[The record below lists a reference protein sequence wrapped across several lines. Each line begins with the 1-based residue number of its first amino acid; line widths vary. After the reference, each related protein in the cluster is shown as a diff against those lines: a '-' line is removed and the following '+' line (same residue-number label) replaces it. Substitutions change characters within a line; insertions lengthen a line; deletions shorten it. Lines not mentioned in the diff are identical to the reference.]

1 MENNA
6 KTNDWFA
13 SRLLNDDKDPA
24 FLLTEGITPLNSK
37 METPEFYK
45 NKTKVKER
53 FTKDNGDFD
62 EDTFNKFYTAISK
75 EFEYLSAIDSE
86 NFVLDSYEKSSSN
99 FTTNFGKVK
108 DQHIIASITL
118 NPLKQSRG
126 LTVWNKWSDPTIS
139 NREAAQTNQYFDP
152 ETNTWSSKTLNELGA
167 FGLLNEEG
175 LVYATWD
182 EDGEHIDPMTKQKV
196 LHKAGEWKTD
206 EFGNFYAEK
215 AGNKENLNKQFVTW
229 SEVLTDDNSAW
240 NKIDIFDSDSLDSN
254 IPRTILRA
262 AVIGGSLLIPYVGP
276 TIAYTSAAVNLTRV
290 MPQILKTFTSFF
302 SEDVQFDTLNRWDNN
317 MRKFGRSTS
326 DYAQDHFFSFEN
338 IMDLAVDSFMQLRQQ
353 RLIAEIP
360 KRLGMLKKAEESA
373 EKAALT
379 TLLSGDSE
387 RIAYLK
393 SNPEVLNALVKASPI
408 YRNAEK
414 VINNATKVSTAI
426 SRAYLIATST
436 EDTYNL
442 ARSYGFDTQTSS
454 MISLGTYIGIGAL
467 FQTDYFRGMLY
478 NTPDHELKKDIK
490 LLVDNYL
497 RNNAKVMSKELVEN
511 ATGEAKKNLFKK
523 WGNSISTF
531 LKNHVYDVKSG
542 RFGIAAGALNEGL
555 EEVAEEGAQDIA
567 FQIGKGWNDL
577 KSVFTGKEYDH
588 DYTYLASDPLSRY
601 GTAFFGGALGGAI
614 FKLSDR
620 FIFDKAAYKN
630 WRQMLGNNSEISKE
644 LVTYVSQGKKDLI
657 LSEIDKLQKTP
668 LISSNLSAFNDS
680 VVAANSEE
688 SQNSVLFSSLKK
700 AIIDLD
706 SFLSNNNLKIDY
718 EQFGNIELIRGLR
731 AAWIN
736 SKGLQDSLFND
747 YINRTNEISQLYAD
761 LEGLRSQKVANMED
775 SSEADL
781 DKQIGTLQEILNL
794 KIDQVRNLVQ
804 GKDDSYIGRLMLET
818 NKEILDSLTPTS
830 KNAWAQNLYAK
841 DYDNLPRTLQEKVNE
856 IISNNDSSG
865 KTELNY
871 MSAWNVYKNIA
882 SNPSIQTKFQNLA
895 LEFQNYNA
903 AILQS
908 TVKNGKVWPKQLS
921 STDTI
926 TGEDVLLDMTKVASQ
941 LQGELVDLKL
951 SLGQSVNIA
960 YRLLGLTSA
969 MPDFWGDT
977 AIPSLT
983 FDSMSEE
990 LRSAIE
996 NQGEI
1001 ITNNIFDHY
1010 VELFQS
1016 AKDKAQGS
1024 LDFEGIWKQ
1033 LTDSERTIINR
1044 FSSID
1049 AINKA
1054 RQVVLSALANTG
1066 NLGQELSIEALPTID
1081 TNGVNNIVDGILE
1094 SINPKQIKINDFI
1107 NRETT
1112 RSKELGNQYTLDG
1125 ELSST
1130 IEDIKSALNILKSV
1144 SMGADVNYRTL
1155 LMGTPFGA
1163 NNFLNKAFKEKG
1175 LNIEML
1181 QLDPNI
1187 IGLINEKIARLNRTL
1202 DEFIELDKVNR
1213 GAVINQ
1219 EKQLAIA
1226 LSHAKLQSIQS
1237 MMNWENAPEFVKDTL
1252 FAGYSV
1258 TLSDISDLKGDDAF
1272 ISVGVDYRNQL
1283 SDFERRFSGLYKSLD
1298 TESKLELINWIVDNL
1313 KTSGTELYTD
1323 TSIISTDNKI
1333 PFADQDFFIYLMN
1346 SSYGNTDLVNKA
1358 YKEYVKA
1365 NDSKCP
1371 FDSQEEVITHVLKF
1385 FLRADKEDAKL
1396 WIDTVA
1402 KTWNSTPGTPK
1413 VIYNAIK
1420 STCSGGTGKT
1430 SAIIPSIYSILKAV
1444 NPEKNC
1450 IFAANN
1456 AEQVKNLSEVLP
1468 ENSEFTLISELL
1480 NDSSNV
1486 DTFRNKYE
1494 NSIIIVDEATN
1505 ISSADLISLDELCS
1519 KYNIDIA
1526 YFGDTKQHGSI
1537 DNIDYIYANATL
1549 QLAES
1554 KRASTDISRRNNLNF
1569 EKLFEA
1575 NSYGSQELRTDH
1587 LSDFIYYE
1595 SDTELEGIKFDE
1607 ALLTQEYIEKFFAS
1621 HNLDPKTRVLVL
1633 SDNVKELSKDNF
1645 SSKYPGITFASNVGE
1660 IQGSEWDYTISDYDL
1675 NIVDNSF
1682 QNGKENVQ
1690 LTLETLSKLKDLYT
1704 IFTRHRHG
1712 IVSLK
1717 PIVLD
1722 NLKGR
1727 GEVWRASVEQHNDK
1741 SEFKPIV
1748 NGLTQEAIAT
1758 FKDFKM
1764 KVLDGMEILDVAPY
1778 EAKDASKVTIPTVK
1792 VAVNTSIAQVTPGFV
1807 PSIEFTAAYVKYLG
1821 IDFGE
1826 YYKVRNLLYQIL
1838 TDHSNKEM
1846 YEKLLPE
1853 HLKSGE
1859 FMIKVQYNRTEDLYN
1874 LGNKFRDDKYLNGVH
1889 PWIVYKV
1896 NVNGIPVDITLGM
1909 FQNPETSTTGGLAL
1923 SKAASVIGELAK
1935 SSVSSRIEPK
1945 YYSIDPSKI
1954 TFSRA
1959 INPIA
1964 IQNRETN
1971 DPGYINIV
1979 YQGGKFNVSE
1989 TSKTDAYNFASTTA
2003 AFYFAKGD
2011 ESIVPVNQ
2019 ILEALSNLKNN
2030 YSSFENLAVQSGLY
2044 SSPEEFGPIT
2054 ELLSL
2059 DRSKLNTEDPKK
2071 QWKARSVP
2079 DLEGRFCS
2087 FISLNI
2093 GDTSQNISADLKT
2106 KSTLYLNQ
2114 ILERNK
2120 QLESILVVLKDNSL
2134 NPEDKKSKIAELLAN
2149 KTQWTVSVL
2158 TYDNEVIE
2166 SEKDFDYTLNGLQTN
2181 TILATSRNR
2190 GAYNLAIGHQLGLL
2204 LIRLSS
2210 IISDPKTKWGNN
2222 ERYFNERDAEN
2233 VRKHWSKYKEDLVNA
2248 YSVWTGAQ
2256 QTEETLLEYLSRIAL
2271 YGDKF
2276 KISNNYFIADD
2287 KNLLQSEAFMNYLRD
2302 IYVTDSMG
2310 IGWSKIIEKTNG
2322 IKYANK
2328 KFLEVFSGHVFPKL
2342 LKDNGLSIHAKGDSL
2357 SIQEAASFHI
2367 NSKVI
2372 QPAQIYAHVVDT
2384 FTANDFKEFSP
2395 TIEVS
2400 SIESSTVE
2408 SSKIEGPAIEA
2419 SPVEEQKVV
2428 TYKSLVALNKSNKE
2442 QNKTSEIKKPTLKP
2456 KVLENIN
2463 LIIEI
2468 LQENSPETG
2477 NMALTQ
2483 LFEILNGERSK
2494 FEIPNLSNAEQQ
2506 SLDQI
2511 EVILED
2517 NNVIKIC

>member
-108 DQHIIASITL
+108 DQHIIASVTP

-229 SEVLTDDNSAW
+229 SEVLTDDSSAW

-326 DYAQDHFFSFEN
+326 DYTQDHFFSFEN
-338 IMDLAVDSFMQLRQQ
+338 IMDLAVDSFMQLKQQ

-360 KRLGMLKKAEESA
+360 KRLRMLKKAEES
-373 EKAALT
+373 
-379 TLLSGDSE
+379 
-387 RIAYLK
+387 
-393 SNPEVLNALVKASPI
+393 
-408 YRNAEK
+408 AEK

-454 MISLGTYIGIGAL
+454 MISLGTYIGIGVL
-467 FQTDYFRGMLY
+467 FQTDYFKGMLY
-478 NTPDHELKKDIK
+478 NTPDYELKRDIK
-490 LLVDNYL
+490 ILVDNYL

-588 DYTYLASDPLSRY
+588 DYTCLASDPLSRY

-688 SQNSVLFSSLKK
+688 SQNSVLFGSLKK

-718 EQFGNIELIRGLR
+718 KQFGNIELIRGLR

-818 NKEILDSLTPTS
+818 NREILDSLTPTS

-841 DYDNLPRTLQEKVNE
+841 DYDDLPRTLQEKVNE

-951 SLGQSVNIA
+951 SLGQSINIA

-977 AIPSLT
+977 AIQSLT

-990 LRSAIE
+990 LKSAIE

-1016 AKDKAQGS
+1016 ARDKAQGS
-1024 LDFEGIWKQ
+1024 SDFESIWRQ

-1054 RQVVLSALANTG
+1054 RQVVLSALANTE

-1187 IGLINEKIARLNRTL
+1187 IGLINVKIAKLNRTL

-1283 SDFERRFSGLYKSLD
+1283 SDFERRFFGLYKSLD

-1402 KTWNSTPGTPK
+1402 KTWNSTPRTPK

-1430 SAIIPSIYSILKAV
+1430 STIIPSIYSILKAV

-1569 EKLFEA
+1569 EKLFKA
-1575 NSYGSQELRTDH
+1575 NSYGSQELRTDN

-1741 SEFKPIV
+1741 SEFRPIV

-1764 KVLDGMEILDVAPY
+1764 EVLDGMEILDVAPY
-1778 EAKDASKVTIPTVK
+1778 EAKDAPKVTIPTVK
-1792 VAVNTSIAQVTPGFV
+1792 VAVNTSIAQATPGFI
-1807 PSIEFTAAYVKYLG
+1807 PSVEFTADYVKQLG

-1838 TDHSNKEM
+1838 TDHSNKGM

-1859 FMIKVQYNRTEDLYN
+1859 FRIKVQYNRTEDLYN

-1889 PWIVYKV
+1889 PWIVYSV
-1896 NVNGIPVDITLGM
+1896 NVEGTPVDITLGM

-1935 SSVSSRIEPK
+1935 SSVSGKVEPK

-2044 SSPEEFGPIT
+2044 GSPEEFGPIT

-2087 FISLNI
+2087 FVSLNI

-2120 QLESILVVLKDNSL
+2120 QLESILVVLKDDSL
-2134 NPEDKKSKIAELLAN
+2134 KPEDKKNKIAELLAN

-2276 KISNNYFIADD
+2276 KISNNYFITDD

-2384 FTANDFKEFSP
+2384 FTADDFKEISQV
-2395 TIEVS
+2395 TEVS
-2400 SIESSTVE
+2400 PTVE
-2408 SSKIEGPAIEA
+2408 SPEIEGPAIAA

-2477 NMALTQ
+2477 NMVLTQ

>member
-108 DQHIIASITL
+108 DQHIIASVTP

-152 ETNTWSSKTLNELGA
+152 ETNTWSSKTLNELGV

-262 AVIGGSLLIPYVGP
+262 AIIGGSLLIPYVGP

-302 SEDVQFDTLNRWDNN
+302 SEDVQFNTLNRWDNN
-317 MRKFGRSTS
+317 MRKFRRSTS

-338 IMDLAVDSFMQLRQQ
+338 IMDLAVDSFMQLKQQ

-373 EKAALT
+373 KKATLT

-408 YRNAEK
+408 YRDAEK

-426 SRAYLIATST
+426 SLAYLTTTST

-478 NTPDHELKKDIK
+478 NTPDYNLKRDIK

-542 RFGIAAGALNEGL
+542 RFGIAEGALDESL
-555 EEVAEEGAQDIA
+555 EEVAEEWAQDIA

-601 GTAFFGGALGGAI
+601 GTAFFGGAIGGAI

-688 SQNSVLFSSLKK
+688 SQNSVLFGSLKK

-781 DKQIGTLQEILNL
+781 DKQIRTLQEILNL

-830 KNAWAQNLYAK
+830 KNGWAQNLYAK
-841 DYDNLPRTLQEKVNE
+841 DYDDLPRTLQEKVNE

-908 TVKNGKVWPKQLS
+908 TVKNGKVWLKQLS

-941 LQGELVDLKL
+941 LQGELVDFKL
-951 SLGQSVNIA
+951 SLGQSINIA

-969 MPDFWGDT
+969 IPDFWGDT
-977 AIPSLT
+977 AIQSLT

-990 LRSAIE
+990 LKSAIK

-1016 AKDKAQGS
+1016 AKDKAQKS
-1024 LDFEGIWKQ
+1024 SDFESIWRQ
-1033 LTDSERTIINR
+1033 LTDSERIIINR

-1054 RQVVLSALANTG
+1054 RQVVLSALANTE

-1081 TNGVNNIVDGILE
+1081 TNGVNDIVDGILE

-1272 ISVGVDYRNQL
+1272 ISVGIDYRNQL
-1283 SDFERRFSGLYKSLD
+1283 SDFERRFSSLYKSLD
-1298 TESKLELINWIVDNL
+1298 TESKLELINWIIDNL

-1333 PFADQDFFIYLMN
+1333 LFADQDFFIYLMN

-1420 STCSGGTGKT
+1420 SICSGGTGKT

-1505 ISSADLISLDELCS
+1505 ISSADLIRLDELCS

-1575 NSYGSQELRTDH
+1575 NSYGSQELRTDN

-1607 ALLTQEYIEKFFAS
+1607 APLTQEYIEKFFAS

-1741 SEFKPIV
+1741 SEFRPIV

-1778 EAKDASKVTIPTVK
+1778 EAKDAPKVTIPTVK
-1792 VAVNTSIAQVTPGFV
+1792 VAVNTSIAQATPAFI
-1807 PSIEFTAAYVKYLG
+1807 PSVEFTADYVKQLG

-1859 FMIKVQYNRTEDLYN
+1859 FRIKVQYNRTEDLYN
-1874 LGNKFRDDKYLNGVH
+1874 LGNKFRDDKYLDGVH
-1889 PWIVYKV
+1889 PWIVYSV
-1896 NVNGIPVDITLGM
+1896 NVEGTPVDITLGM

-1935 SSVSSRIEPK
+1935 SSVNSIIEPK

-2030 YSSFENLAVQSGLY
+2030 YSSFESLAVQSGLY

-2059 DRSKLNTEDPKK
+2059 DRSKLNTVDPKK

-2087 FISLNI
+2087 FVSLNV

-2134 NPEDKKSKIAELLAN
+2134 NPEDKKSKIAEILAN
-2149 KTQWTVSVL
+2149 KTLWTVSVL

-2210 IISDPKTKWGNN
+2210 IILDPKTKWGNN

-2248 YSVWTGAQ
+2248 YSVWSGAQ

-2276 KISNNYFIADD
+2276 KISNNYFITDG

-2328 KFLEVFSGHVFPKL
+2328 KLLEVFSGHVFPKL

-2372 QPAQIYAHVVDT
+2372 QPAQIYAHIVDT
-2384 FTANDFKEFSP
+2384 FTADDFKR
-2395 TIEVS
+2395 VS
-2400 SIESSTVE
+2400 QTTETESSTVE
-2408 SSKIEGPAIEA
+2408 SPKIESPTIEA
-2419 SPVEEQKVV
+2419 SPAEEQRVI

-2477 NMALTQ
+2477 NMVLTQ

-2517 NNVIKIC
+2517 NNVIKLC

>member
-108 DQHIIASITL
+108 DQHIIASITP

-373 EKAALT
+373 EK
-379 TLLSGDSE
+379 
-387 RIAYLK
+387 
-393 SNPEVLNALVKASPI
+393 
-408 YRNAEK
+408 

-478 NTPDHELKKDIK
+478 NTPDYKLKRDIK

-542 RFGIAAGALNEGL
+542 RFGIAAGALNEGVEEFT
-555 EEVAEEGAQDIA
+555 EEVAQDVA
-567 FQIGKGWNDL
+567 FQIGKGWSDL

-680 VVAANSEE
+680 IVAANSEE

-761 LEGLRSQKVANMED
+761 LEGLRSQKVANMEA

-781 DKQIGTLQEILNL
+781 DKQISTLQEILNL

-841 DYDNLPRTLQEKVNE
+841 DYDDLPRALQEKVNE

-882 SNPSIQTKFQNLA
+882 SNPSIQTKFQNLS
-895 LEFQNYNA
+895 LEFQNYND

-951 SLGQSVNIA
+951 SLGQSINIA

-969 MPDFWGDT
+969 MPDFWGNT

-1001 ITNNIFDHY
+1001 ITNSIFDHY
-1010 VELFQS
+1010 IELFQS

-1054 RQVVLSALANTG
+1054 RQVVLSALANTE

-1094 SINPKQIKINDFI
+1094 NINPKQIKINDFI

-1181 QLDPNI
+1181 QLNPNI

-1237 MMNWENAPEFVKDTL
+1237 MMNWENTPEFVKDTL

-1283 SDFERRFSGLYKSLD
+1283 SEFERRFSGLYKSLD

-1313 KTSGTELYTD
+1313 NTSDTELYTD

-1333 PFADQDFFIYLMN
+1333 PFANQDFFIYLMN

-1486 DTFRNKYE
+1486 DAFRNKYE
-1494 NSIIIVDEATN
+1494 NSIIIIDEATN

-1575 NSYGSQELRTDH
+1575 NSYGSQELRTDN

-1645 SSKYPGITFASNVGE
+1645 NSKYPGITFASNVGE

-1727 GEVWRASVEQHNDK
+1727 GEVWRASVEQHNNK
-1741 SEFKPIV
+1741 SEFRPIV

-1778 EAKDASKVTIPTVK
+1778 EAKDAPKVTIPTVK
-1792 VAVNTSIAQVTPGFV
+1792 VAVNTSIAQATPGFV
-1807 PSIEFTAAYVKYLG
+1807 PSIEFTADYVKQLG

-1838 TDHSNKEM
+1838 TDHSNKGI

-1859 FMIKVQYNRTEDLYN
+1859 FRIKVQYNRTEDLYN

-1889 PWIVYKV
+1889 PWIVYSV
-1896 NVNGIPVDITLGM
+1896 NVEGVPIDITLGM
-1909 FQNPETSTTGGLAL
+1909 FHNPETSTTGGLAL

-1935 SSVSSRIEPK
+1935 SSVSGKVEPK

-2087 FISLNI
+2087 FVSLNI

-2120 QLESILVVLKDNSL
+2120 QLESILVVLKDDSL
-2134 NPEDKKSKIAELLAN
+2134 KPEDKKNKIAELLAN
-2149 KTQWTVSVL
+2149 KIQWTVSVL

-2276 KISNNYFIADD
+2276 KISNNYFITDD

-2384 FTANDFKEFSP
+2384 FTADDFKEISQV
-2395 TIEVS
+2395 TEVS
-2400 SIESSTVE
+2400 PTVE
-2408 SSKIEGPAIEA
+2408 SPEIEGPAIAA

>member
-108 DQHIIASITL
+108 DQHIIASVTP

-175 LVYATWD
+175 LVYAKWD

-215 AGNKENLNKQFVTW
+215 AGNKENLNKKFVTW

-240 NKIDIFDSDSLDSN
+240 NKIDIFDSDNLDSN

-326 DYAQDHFFSFEN
+326 DYTQDHFFSFEN

-360 KRLGMLKKAEESA
+360 KRLGMLKKAEKSA
-373 EKAALT
+373 ETATLT
-379 TLLSGDSE
+379 TLLSGNSE

-393 SNPEVLNALVKASPI
+393 SNPDVLHALVKASPI

-426 SRAYLIATST
+426 SRAYLIATAT

-467 FQTDYFRGMLY
+467 IQTYYFRGMLY
-478 NTPDHELKKDIK
+478 NTPDYELKRNIK

-497 RNNAKVMSKELVEN
+497 RNNARVMSKELVEN

-531 LKNHVYDVKSG
+531 LKNHVYDVKSV

-577 KSVFTGKEYDH
+577 KSFFTGKEYNH
-588 DYTYLASDPLSRY
+588 NYTYLASNPLSRY
-601 GTAFFGGALGGAI
+601 GTAFFGGAIGGAI

-688 SQNSVLFSSLKK
+688 SQNTVLFGSLKK

-781 DKQIGTLQEILNL
+781 DKQIGTLQEILNF

-841 DYDNLPRTLQEKVNE
+841 DYDDLPRTLQEKVNE

-865 KTELNY
+865 KTEINY

-908 TVKNGKVWPKQLS
+908 TVKNGEVWPKQLS

-951 SLGQSVNIA
+951 SLGQSINIA

-977 AIPSLT
+977 AIQSLT

-990 LRSAIE
+990 LKSAIE

-1016 AKDKAQGS
+1016 ARDKAQGS
-1024 LDFEGIWKQ
+1024 SDFESIWRQ

-1054 RQVVLSALANTG
+1054 RQVVLSALANTE

-1575 NSYGSQELRTDH
+1575 NSYGSQELRTDN

-1741 SEFKPIV
+1741 SEFRPIV

-1778 EAKDASKVTIPTVK
+1778 EAKDDPKVTIPTVK
-1792 VAVNTSIAQVTPGFV
+1792 VAVNTSIAQATPGFI
-1807 PSIEFTAAYVKYLG
+1807 PSVEFTADYVKQLG

-1838 TDHSNKEM
+1838 TDHSNKGM

-1859 FMIKVQYNRTEDLYN
+1859 FRIKVQYNRTEDLYN

-1889 PWIVYKV
+1889 PWIVYSV
-1896 NVNGIPVDITLGM
+1896 NVEGTPVDITLGM

-1935 SSVSSRIEPK
+1935 SSVNSIIKPK

-2030 YSSFENLAVQSGLY
+2030 YSSFESLAVQSGLY

-2059 DRSKLNTEDPKK
+2059 DRSKLNTLDPKK

-2087 FISLNI
+2087 FVSLNI

-2210 IISDPKTKWGNN
+2210 IIFDPTTKWGNN

-2248 YSVWTGAQ
+2248 YSVWSGAQ

-2276 KISNNYFIADD
+2276 KISNNYFITDD

-2384 FTANDFKEFSP
+2384 FTADDFKRISQVTEVSPTVESPEIESP
-2395 TIEVS
+2395 TIE
-2400 SIESSTVE
+2400 
-2408 SSKIEGPAIEA
+2408 A
-2419 SPVEEQKVV
+2419 SPAEEQRVI
-2428 TYKSLVALNKSNKE
+2428 TYKSLVALNKSNKK

-2463 LIIEI
+2463 LMIEI

-2477 NMALTQ
+2477 NMVLTQ

>member
-108 DQHIIASITL
+108 DQHIIASVTP

-152 ETNTWSSKTLNELGA
+152 ETNTWSSKTLNELGT

-175 LVYATWD
+175 LAYATWD

-215 AGNKENLNKQFVTW
+215 AGNKENLNKRFVTW

-240 NKIDIFDSDSLDSN
+240 NKIDIFDSDNLDSN

-276 TIAYTSAAVNLTRV
+276 TIAYASAAVNLTRV

-326 DYAQDHFFSFEN
+326 DYTQDHFFSFEN
-338 IMDLAVDSFMQLRQQ
+338 IMDLAIDSFMQLRQQ

-360 KRLGMLKKAEESA
+360 KRLGMLKKAEKSA
-373 EKAALT
+373 ETATLT

-393 SNPEVLNALVKASPI
+393 SNPDVLRSLVKASPI
-408 YRNAEK
+408 YRNVEK

-426 SRAYLIATST
+426 SHAYLIATST

-454 MISLGTYIGIGAL
+454 VISLGTYIGIGAL
-467 FQTDYFRGMLY
+467 FQTNYFRGMLY
-478 NTPDHELKKDIK
+478 NTPDYNLKRDIK

-497 RNNAKVMSKELVEN
+497 RNNAEVMSKELVEN

-542 RFGIAAGALNEGL
+542 RFGIAAGALNESL
-555 EEVAEEGAQDIA
+555 EEVAEEWAQDIA

-601 GTAFFGGALGGAI
+601 GIAFFGGAIGGAI

-781 DKQIGTLQEILNL
+781 DKQIGTLQEILNF

-841 DYDNLPRTLQEKVNE
+841 DYDDLPRTLQEKVNE

-908 TVKNGKVWPKQLS
+908 TVKNGKIWPKQLS

-951 SLGQSVNIA
+951 SLGQSINIA

-977 AIPSLT
+977 AIQSLT

-990 LRSAIE
+990 LKSAIE

-1024 LDFEGIWKQ
+1024 SDFESIWRQ

-1054 RQVVLSALANTG
+1054 RQVVLSALANTE

-1283 SDFERRFSGLYKSLD
+1283 SDFERRFSGLYKSLN

-1575 NSYGSQELRTDH
+1575 NSYGSQELRTDN

-1741 SEFKPIV
+1741 SEFRPIV

-1792 VAVNTSIAQVTPGFV
+1792 VAVNTSIAQATPGFI
-1807 PSIEFTAAYVKYLG
+1807 PSVEFTADYVKQLG

-1838 TDHSNKEM
+1838 TDHSNKGM

-1859 FMIKVQYNRTEDLYN
+1859 FRIKVQYNRTEDLYN

-1889 PWIVYKV
+1889 PWIVYSV
-1896 NVNGIPVDITLGM
+1896 NVEGTPVDITLGM

-1935 SSVSSRIEPK
+1935 SSVNCIIKPK

-2019 ILEALSNLKNN
+2019 ILEALSNLKDN
-2030 YSSFENLAVQSGLY
+2030 YSSFESLAVQSGLY

-2059 DRSKLNTEDPKK
+2059 DRSKLNTLDPKK

-2087 FISLNI
+2087 FVSLNI

-2166 SEKDFDYTLNGLQTN
+2166 SEKDFDYALNGLQTN

-2210 IISDPKTKWGNN
+2210 IIADPKTKWGNN

-2248 YSVWTGAQ
+2248 YSVWSGAQ

-2276 KISNNYFIADD
+2276 KISNNYFITDG

-2342 LKDNGLSIHAKGDSL
+2342 LKDNGLSIHTKGDSL

-2372 QPAQIYAHVVDT
+2372 QPAQIYAHIVDT
-2384 FTANDFKEFSP
+2384 FTANDFKRISQ
-2395 TIEVS
+2395 TIET
-2400 SIESSTVE
+2400 ESSTVE
-2408 SSKIEGPAIEA
+2408 SPEIESPTIEA
-2419 SPVEEQKVV
+2419 SPAEEQRVI
-2428 TYKSLVALNKSNKE
+2428 TYKSLVALNKSNKK

-2477 NMALTQ
+2477 NMVLTQ

>member
-53 FTKDNGDFD
+53 FTKDNRDFD

-108 DQHIIASITL
+108 DQHIIASITP

-196 LHKAGEWKTD
+196 LHKAGEWKID

-262 AVIGGSLLIPYVGP
+262 TVIGGSLLIPYVGP

-360 KRLGMLKKAEESA
+360 KRLGMLKKAEQSA
-373 EKAALT
+373 ETATLT

-387 RIAYLK
+387 RIAYFK

-478 NTPDHELKKDIK
+478 NTPDYELKRDIK

-542 RFGIAAGALNEGL
+542 RFGIAAGALNEGV
-555 EEVAEEGAQDIA
+555 EEFTEEIAQDVA
-567 FQIGKGWNDL
+567 FQIGKGWSDL

-588 DYTYLASDPLSRY
+588 NYTYLASDPLSRY

-680 VVAANSEE
+680 IVAANSEE

-761 LEGLRSQKVANMED
+761 LEGLRSQKVANMEA

-781 DKQIGTLQEILNL
+781 DKQISTLQEILNL

-841 DYDNLPRTLQEKVNE
+841 DYDDLPRALQEKVNE

-882 SNPSIQTKFQNLA
+882 SNPSIQTKFQNLS
-895 LEFQNYNA
+895 LEFQNYND

-951 SLGQSVNIA
+951 SLGQSINIA

-969 MPDFWGDT
+969 MPDFWGNT

-1001 ITNNIFDHY
+1001 ITNSIFDHY
-1010 VELFQS
+1010 IELFQS

-1054 RQVVLSALANTG
+1054 RQVVLSALANTE

-1094 SINPKQIKINDFI
+1094 NINPKQIKINDFI

-1181 QLDPNI
+1181 QLNPNI

-1237 MMNWENAPEFVKDTL
+1237 MMNWENTPEFVKDTL

-1283 SDFERRFSGLYKSLD
+1283 SEFERRFSGLYKSLD

-1313 KTSGTELYTD
+1313 NTSDTELYTD

-1333 PFADQDFFIYLMN
+1333 PFANQDFFIYLMN

-1486 DTFRNKYE
+1486 DAFRNKYE
-1494 NSIIIVDEATN
+1494 NSIIIIDEATN

-1575 NSYGSQELRTDH
+1575 NSYGSQELRTDN

-1645 SSKYPGITFASNVGE
+1645 NSKYPGITFASNVGE

-1727 GEVWRASVEQHNDK
+1727 GEVWRASVEQHNNK
-1741 SEFKPIV
+1741 SEFRPIV

-1778 EAKDASKVTIPTVK
+1778 EAKDAPKVTIPTVK
-1792 VAVNTSIAQVTPGFV
+1792 VAVNTSIAQATPGFV
-1807 PSIEFTAAYVKYLG
+1807 PSIEFTADYVKQLG

-1838 TDHSNKEM
+1838 TDHSNKGI

-1859 FMIKVQYNRTEDLYN
+1859 FRIKVQYNRTEDLYN

-1889 PWIVYKV
+1889 PWIVYSV
-1896 NVNGIPVDITLGM
+1896 NVEGVPIDITLGM
-1909 FQNPETSTTGGLAL
+1909 FHNPETSTTGGLAL

-1935 SSVSSRIEPK
+1935 SSVSGKVEPK

-2087 FISLNI
+2087 FVSLNI

-2120 QLESILVVLKDNSL
+2120 QLESILVVLKDDSL
-2134 NPEDKKSKIAELLAN
+2134 KPEDKKNKIAELLAN

-2276 KISNNYFIADD
+2276 KISNNYFITDD

-2384 FTANDFKEFSP
+2384 FTADDFKEISQV
-2395 TIEVS
+2395 TEVS
-2400 SIESSTVE
+2400 PTVE
-2408 SSKIEGPAIEA
+2408 SPEIEGPAIAA

>member
-108 DQHIIASITL
+108 DQHIIASITP

-262 AVIGGSLLIPYVGP
+262 TVIGGSLLIPYVGP

-360 KRLGMLKKAEESA
+360 KRLGMLKKAEQSA
-373 EKAALT
+373 ETATLT

-387 RIAYLK
+387 RIAYFK

-542 RFGIAAGALNEGL
+542 RFGIAAGALNEGV
-555 EEVAEEGAQDIA
+555 EEFTEEIAQDVA
-567 FQIGKGWNDL
+567 FQIGKGWSDL

-588 DYTYLASDPLSRY
+588 NYTYLASDPLSRY

-680 VVAANSEE
+680 IVAANSEE

-761 LEGLRSQKVANMED
+761 LEGLRSQKVANMEA

-781 DKQIGTLQEILNL
+781 DKQISTLQEILNL

-841 DYDNLPRTLQEKVNE
+841 DYDDLPRALQEKVNE

-882 SNPSIQTKFQNLA
+882 SNPSIQTKFQNLS
-895 LEFQNYNA
+895 LEFQNYND

-926 TGEDVLLDMTKVASQ
+926 TGEDVLLDMTKVASK

-951 SLGQSVNIA
+951 SLGQSINIA

-969 MPDFWGDT
+969 MPDFCGNT

-1001 ITNNIFDHY
+1001 ITNSIFDHY
-1010 VELFQS
+1010 IELFQS

-1054 RQVVLSALANTG
+1054 RQVVLSALANTE

-1094 SINPKQIKINDFI
+1094 NINPKQIKINDFI

-1181 QLDPNI
+1181 QLNPNI

-1237 MMNWENAPEFVKDTL
+1237 MMNWENTPEFVKDTL

-1283 SDFERRFSGLYKSLD
+1283 SEFERRFSGLYKSLD

-1313 KTSGTELYTD
+1313 NTSDTELYTD

-1333 PFADQDFFIYLMN
+1333 PFANQDFFIYLMN

-1486 DTFRNKYE
+1486 DAFRNKYE
-1494 NSIIIVDEATN
+1494 NSIIIIDEATN

-1569 EKLFEA
+1569 EKLFKA
-1575 NSYGSQELRTDH
+1575 NSYGSQELRTDN

-1645 SSKYPGITFASNVGE
+1645 NSKYPGITFASNVGE

-1727 GEVWRASVEQHNDK
+1727 GEVWRASVEQHNNK
-1741 SEFKPIV
+1741 SEFRPIV

-1778 EAKDASKVTIPTVK
+1778 EAKDAPKVTIPTVK
-1792 VAVNTSIAQVTPGFV
+1792 VAVNTSIAQATPGFV
-1807 PSIEFTAAYVKYLG
+1807 PSIEFTADYVKQLG

-1838 TDHSNKEM
+1838 TDHSNKGI

-1859 FMIKVQYNRTEDLYN
+1859 FRIKVQYNRTEDLYN

-1889 PWIVYKV
+1889 PWIVYSV
-1896 NVNGIPVDITLGM
+1896 NVEGVPIDITLGM
-1909 FQNPETSTTGGLAL
+1909 FHNPETSTTGGLAL

-1935 SSVSSRIEPK
+1935 SSVSGKVEPK

-2087 FISLNI
+2087 FVSLNI

-2120 QLESILVVLKDNSL
+2120 QLESILVVLKDDSL
-2134 NPEDKKSKIAELLAN
+2134 KPEDKKNKIAELLAN

-2276 KISNNYFIADD
+2276 KISNNYFITDD

-2384 FTANDFKEFSP
+2384 FTADDFKEISQV
-2395 TIEVS
+2395 TEVS
-2400 SIESSTVE
+2400 PTVE
-2408 SSKIEGPAIEA
+2408 SPEIEGPAIAA

>member
-108 DQHIIASITL
+108 DQHIIASITP

-262 AVIGGSLLIPYVGP
+262 TVIGGSLLIPYVGP

-360 KRLGMLKKAEESA
+360 KRLGMLKKAEQSA
-373 EKAALT
+373 ETATLT

-387 RIAYLK
+387 RIAYFK

-478 NTPDHELKKDIK
+478 NTPDYELKRDIK

-542 RFGIAAGALNEGL
+542 RFGIAAGALNEGV
-555 EEVAEEGAQDIA
+555 EEFTEEIAQDVA
-567 FQIGKGWNDL
+567 FQIGKGWSDL

-588 DYTYLASDPLSRY
+588 NYTYLASDPLSRY

-680 VVAANSEE
+680 IVAANSEE

-761 LEGLRSQKVANMED
+761 LEGLRSQKVANMEA

-781 DKQIGTLQEILNL
+781 DKQISTLQEILNL

-841 DYDNLPRTLQEKVNE
+841 DYDDLPRALQEKVNE

-882 SNPSIQTKFQNLA
+882 SNPSIQTKFQNLS

-951 SLGQSVNIA
+951 SLGQSINIA

-990 LRSAIE
+990 LKSAIE

-1016 AKDKAQGS
+1016 ARDKAQGS
-1024 LDFEGIWKQ
+1024 SDFESIWRQ

-1054 RQVVLSALANTG
+1054 RQVVLSALANTE

-1175 LNIEML
+1175 LNTEML

-1575 NSYGSQELRTDH
+1575 NSYGSQELRTDN

-1741 SEFKPIV
+1741 SEFRPIV

-1778 EAKDASKVTIPTVK
+1778 EAKDAPKVTIPTVK
-1792 VAVNTSIAQVTPGFV
+1792 VAVNTSIAQATPGFI
-1807 PSIEFTAAYVKYLG
+1807 PSVEFTADYVKQLG

-1838 TDHSNKEM
+1838 TDHSNKGM

-1859 FMIKVQYNRTEDLYN
+1859 FRIKVQYNRTEDLYN
-1874 LGNKFRDDKYLNGVH
+1874 LGNKFRDDKYLNGAH
-1889 PWIVYKV
+1889 PWIVYSV
-1896 NVNGIPVDITLGM
+1896 NVEGTPVDITLGM

-1935 SSVSSRIEPK
+1935 SSVNGRIEPK

-2030 YSSFENLAVQSGLY
+2030 YSSFESLAVQSGLY

-2087 FISLNI
+2087 FVSLNI

-2134 NPEDKKSKIAELLAN
+2134 NPENKKSKIAELLAN

-2276 KISNNYFIADD
+2276 KISNNYFITDD

-2302 IYVTDSMG
+2302 IYVIDSMG

-2384 FTANDFKEFSP
+2384 FTADDFKEISQV
-2395 TIEVS
+2395 TEVS
-2400 SIESSTVE
+2400 PTVE
-2408 SSKIEGPAIEA
+2408 SPEIEGPAIAA

>member
-108 DQHIIASITL
+108 DQHIIASVTP

-360 KRLGMLKKAEESA
+360 KRLG
-373 EKAALT
+373 
-379 TLLSGDSE
+379 
-387 RIAYLK
+387 IAYLK

-467 FQTDYFRGMLY
+467 FQTDYFKGMLY
-478 NTPDHELKKDIK
+478 NTPDHELKRDIK

-588 DYTYLASDPLSRY
+588 DYTYLASDPLLRY

-688 SQNSVLFSSLKK
+688 SQNSVLFGSLKK

-718 EQFGNIELIRGLR
+718 KQFGNIELIRGLR

-841 DYDNLPRTLQEKVNE
+841 DYDDLPRTLQEKVNE

-951 SLGQSVNIA
+951 SLGQSINIA

-977 AIPSLT
+977 AIQSLT

-990 LRSAIE
+990 LKSAIE

-1016 AKDKAQGS
+1016 ARDKAQGS
-1024 LDFEGIWKQ
+1024 SDFESIWRQ

-1054 RQVVLSALANTG
+1054 RQVVLSALANTE

-1575 NSYGSQELRTDH
+1575 NSYGSQELRTDN

-1741 SEFKPIV
+1741 SEFRPIV

-1778 EAKDASKVTIPTVK
+1778 EAKDAPKVTIPTVK
-1792 VAVNTSIAQVTPGFV
+1792 VAVNTSIAQATPGFI
-1807 PSIEFTAAYVKYLG
+1807 PSVEFTADYVKQLG

-1838 TDHSNKEM
+1838 TDHSNKGM

-1859 FMIKVQYNRTEDLYN
+1859 FRIKVQYNRTEDLYN

-1889 PWIVYKV
+1889 PWIVYSV
-1896 NVNGIPVDITLGM
+1896 NVEGTPVDITLGM

-1935 SSVSSRIEPK
+1935 SSVNSIIKPK

-2030 YSSFENLAVQSGLY
+2030 YSSFESLAVQSGLY

-2059 DRSKLNTEDPKK
+2059 DRSKLNTVDPKK

-2087 FISLNI
+2087 FVSLNI

-2210 IISDPKTKWGNN
+2210 IIFDPKTKWGNN

-2248 YSVWTGAQ
+2248 YSVWSGAQ

-2276 KISNNYFIADD
+2276 KISNNYFITDG

-2328 KFLEVFSGHVFPKL
+2328 KLLEVFSGHVFPKL

-2384 FTANDFKEFSP
+2384 FTADDFKRISQ
-2395 TIEVS
+2395 TIET
-2400 SIESSTVE
+2400 ESS
-2408 SSKIEGPAIEA
+2408 PA
-2419 SPVEEQKVV
+2419 EEQRVI

>member
-108 DQHIIASITL
+108 DQHIIASVTP

-373 EKAALT
+373 EKA
-379 TLLSGDSE
+379 
-387 RIAYLK
+387 
-393 SNPEVLNALVKASPI
+393 
-408 YRNAEK
+408 
-414 VINNATKVSTAI
+414 INNATKVSTAI

-467 FQTDYFRGMLY
+467 FQTDYFKGMLY
-478 NTPDHELKKDIK
+478 NTPDYNLKRDIK

-588 DYTYLASDPLSRY
+588 DYTYLASDPLLRY

-620 FIFDKAAYKN
+620 FMFDKAAYKN

-688 SQNSVLFSSLKK
+688 SQNSVLFGSLKK

-718 EQFGNIELIRGLR
+718 KQFGNIELIRGLR

-841 DYDNLPRTLQEKVNE
+841 DYDDLPRTLQEKVNE

-951 SLGQSVNIA
+951 SLGQSINIA

-977 AIPSLT
+977 AIQSLT

-990 LRSAIE
+990 LKSVIE

-1016 AKDKAQGS
+1016 ARDKAQGS
-1024 LDFEGIWKQ
+1024 SDFESIWRQ

-1054 RQVVLSALANTG
+1054 RQVVLSALANTE

-1081 TNGVNNIVDGILE
+1081 TNGVNNIVDEILE

-1272 ISVGVDYRNQL
+1272 ISVGIDYRNQL

-1575 NSYGSQELRTDH
+1575 NSYGSQELRTDN

-1741 SEFKPIV
+1741 SEFRPIV

-1778 EAKDASKVTIPTVK
+1778 EAKDAPKVTIPTVK
-1792 VAVNTSIAQVTPGFV
+1792 VAVNTSIAQATPGFI
-1807 PSIEFTAAYVKYLG
+1807 PSVEFTADYVKQLG

-1838 TDHSNKEM
+1838 TDHSNKGM

-1859 FMIKVQYNRTEDLYN
+1859 FRIKVQYNRTEDLYN

-1889 PWIVYKV
+1889 PWIVYSV
-1896 NVNGIPVDITLGM
+1896 NVEGTPVDITLGM

-1935 SSVSSRIEPK
+1935 SSVNSIIKPK

-2030 YSSFENLAVQSGLY
+2030 YSSFESLAVQSGLY

-2059 DRSKLNTEDPKK
+2059 DRSKLNTVDPKK

-2087 FISLNI
+2087 FVSLNI

-2248 YSVWTGAQ
+2248 YSVWSGAQ

-2276 KISNNYFIADD
+2276 KISNNYFITDD

-2384 FTANDFKEFSP
+2384 FTADDFKEISQ
-2395 TIEVS
+2395 TIET
-2400 SIESSTVE
+2400 ESSTVE
-2408 SSKIEGPAIEA
+2408 SPKIESPTIEA
-2419 SPVEEQKVV
+2419 SPAEEQRVI

-2477 NMALTQ
+2477 NMVLTQ

>member
-108 DQHIIASITL
+108 DQHIIASITP

-360 KRLGMLKKAEESA
+360 KRLGMLKKAEKSA
-373 EKAALT
+373 ETATLT
-379 TLLSGDSE
+379 TLLSGDSK

-478 NTPDHELKKDIK
+478 NTPDYELKRDIK

-588 DYTYLASDPLSRY
+588 DYTCLASDPLSRY

-688 SQNSVLFSSLKK
+688 SQNSVLFGSLKK

-841 DYDNLPRTLQEKVNE
+841 DYDDLPRTLQEKVNE

-926 TGEDVLLDMTKVASQ
+926 TGEDVLLDMTKVTSQ

-951 SLGQSVNIA
+951 SLGQSINIA

-990 LRSAIE
+990 LKSAIE

-1016 AKDKAQGS
+1016 ARDKAQGS
-1024 LDFEGIWKQ
+1024 SDFESIWRQ

-1054 RQVVLSALANTG
+1054 RQVVLSALANTE

-1283 SDFERRFSGLYKSLD
+1283 SDFERRFSSLYKSLD

-1575 NSYGSQELRTDH
+1575 NSYGSQELRTDN

-1607 ALLTQEYIEKFFAS
+1607 ALLTQEYIEKFFTS

-1645 SSKYPGITFASNVGE
+1645 GSKYPGITFASNVGE

-1741 SEFKPIV
+1741 SEFRPIV

-1778 EAKDASKVTIPTVK
+1778 EAKDAPKVTIPTVK
-1792 VAVNTSIAQVTPGFV
+1792 VAVNTSIAQATPGFI
-1807 PSIEFTAAYVKYLG
+1807 PSVEFTADYVKQLG

-1838 TDHSNKEM
+1838 TDHSNKGM

-1859 FMIKVQYNRTEDLYN
+1859 FRIKVQYNRTEDLYN

-1889 PWIVYKV
+1889 PWIVYSV
-1896 NVNGIPVDITLGM
+1896 NVEGTPVDITLGM

-1935 SSVSSRIEPK
+1935 SSVNGRIEPK

-2030 YSSFENLAVQSGLY
+2030 YSSFESLAVQSGLY

-2087 FISLNI
+2087 FVSLNI
-2093 GDTSQNISADLKT
+2093 GDTSQNISE
-2106 KSTLYLNQ
+2106 NQ
-2114 ILERNK
+2114 I
-2120 QLESILVVLKDNSL
+2120 
-2134 NPEDKKSKIAELLAN
+2134 
-2149 KTQWTVSVL
+2149 
-2158 TYDNEVIE
+2158 
-2166 SEKDFDYTLNGLQTN
+2166 
-2181 TILATSRNR
+2181 
-2190 GAYNLAIGHQLGLL
+2190 
-2204 LIRLSS
+2204 
-2210 IISDPKTKWGNN
+2210 
-2222 ERYFNERDAEN
+2222 
-2233 VRKHWSKYKEDLVNA
+2233 
-2248 YSVWTGAQ
+2248 YSVFKSDTREK
-2256 QTEETLLEYLSRIAL
+2256 QTAWKY
-2271 YGDKF
+2271 
-2276 KISNNYFIADD
+2276 ISG
-2287 KNLLQSEAFMNYLRD
+2287 S
-2302 IYVTDSMG
+2302 
-2310 IGWSKIIEKTNG
+2310 
-2322 IKYANK
+2322 
-2328 KFLEVFSGHVFPKL
+2328 
-2342 LKDNGLSIHAKGDSL
+2342 
-2357 SIQEAASFHI
+2357 
-2367 NSKVI
+2367 
-2372 QPAQIYAHVVDT
+2372 
-2384 FTANDFKEFSP
+2384 
-2395 TIEVS
+2395 
-2400 SIESSTVE
+2400 
-2408 SSKIEGPAIEA
+2408 
-2419 SPVEEQKVV
+2419 
-2428 TYKSLVALNKSNKE
+2428 
-2442 QNKTSEIKKPTLKP
+2442 
-2456 KVLENIN
+2456 
-2463 LIIEI
+2463 
-2468 LQENSPETG
+2468 
-2477 NMALTQ
+2477 
-2483 LFEILNGERSK
+2483 
-2494 FEIPNLSNAEQQ
+2494 
-2506 SLDQI
+2506 
-2511 EVILED
+2511 
-2517 NNVIKIC
+2517 

>member
-86 NFVLDSYEKSSSN
+86 NFVLDNYEKSSSN

-108 DQHIIASITL
+108 DQHIIASITP

-478 NTPDHELKKDIK
+478 NTPDYELKRDIK

-542 RFGIAAGALNEGL
+542 RFGIAAGALNEGVEEFT
-555 EEVAEEGAQDIA
+555 EEVAQDVA
-567 FQIGKGWNDL
+567 FQIGKGWSDL

-680 VVAANSEE
+680 IVAANSEE

-761 LEGLRSQKVANMED
+761 LEGLRSQKVANMEA

-781 DKQIGTLQEILNL
+781 DKQISTLQEILNL

-841 DYDNLPRTLQEKVNE
+841 DYDDLPRALQEKVNE

-882 SNPSIQTKFQNLA
+882 SNPSIQTKFQNLS
-895 LEFQNYNA
+895 LEFQNYND

-951 SLGQSVNIA
+951 SLGQSINIA

-969 MPDFWGDT
+969 MPDFWGNT

-1001 ITNNIFDHY
+1001 ITNSIFDHY
-1010 VELFQS
+1010 IELFQS

-1054 RQVVLSALANTG
+1054 RQVVLSALANTE

-1094 SINPKQIKINDFI
+1094 NINPKQIKINDFI

-1181 QLDPNI
+1181 QLNPNI

-1237 MMNWENAPEFVKDTL
+1237 MMNWENTPEFVKDTL

-1283 SDFERRFSGLYKSLD
+1283 SEFERRFSGLYKSLD

-1313 KTSGTELYTD
+1313 NTSDTELYTD

-1333 PFADQDFFIYLMN
+1333 PFANQDFFIYLMN

-1402 KTWNSTPGTPK
+1402 KTWNSAPGTPK

-1486 DTFRNKYE
+1486 DAFRNKYE
-1494 NSIIIVDEATN
+1494 NSIIIIDEATN

-1575 NSYGSQELRTDH
+1575 NSYGSQELRTDN

-1645 SSKYPGITFASNVGE
+1645 NSKYPGITFASNVGE

-1727 GEVWRASVEQHNDK
+1727 GEVWRASVEQHNNK
-1741 SEFKPIV
+1741 SEFRPIV

-1778 EAKDASKVTIPTVK
+1778 EAKDAPKVTIPTVK
-1792 VAVNTSIAQVTPGFV
+1792 VAVNTSIAQATPGFV
-1807 PSIEFTAAYVKYLG
+1807 PSIEFTADYVKQLG

-1838 TDHSNKEM
+1838 TDHSNKGI

-1853 HLKSGE
+1853 HLRSGE
-1859 FMIKVQYNRTEDLYN
+1859 FRIKVQYNRTEDLYN

-1889 PWIVYKV
+1889 PWIVYSV
-1896 NVNGIPVDITLGM
+1896 NVEGVPIDITLGM
-1909 FQNPETSTTGGLAL
+1909 FHNPETSTTGGLAL

-1935 SSVSSRIEPK
+1935 SSVSGKVEPK

-1964 IQNRETN
+1964 IQTRETN

-2087 FISLNI
+2087 FVSLNI

-2120 QLESILVVLKDNSL
+2120 QLESILVVLKDDSL
-2134 NPEDKKSKIAELLAN
+2134 KPEDKKNKIAELLAN

-2276 KISNNYFIADD
+2276 KISNNYFITDD

-2384 FTANDFKEFSP
+2384 FTADDFKEISQV
-2395 TIEVS
+2395 TEVS
-2400 SIESSTVE
+2400 PTVE
-2408 SSKIEGPAIEA
+2408 SPEIEGPAIAA

>member
-99 FTTNFGKVK
+99 FTTNFGKVT
-108 DQHIIASITL
+108 DQHIIASVTP

-126 LTVWNKWSDPTIS
+126 LTVWDKWSDPTIS

-152 ETNTWSSKTLNELGA
+152 ETNTWSSKTLNELGT

-215 AGNKENLNKQFVTW
+215 AGNKENLNKEFVTW
-229 SEVLTDDNSAW
+229 SEVFTDDNSAW

-262 AVIGGSLLIPYVGP
+262 AVIGGSLLIPYVGA
-276 TIAYTSAAVNLTRV
+276 TIAYTSAAVNFTRV

-317 MRKFGRSTS
+317 MRKFGKSTS

-353 RLIAEIP
+353 KFIAELP
-360 KRLGMLKKAEESA
+360 KNLGMLKKANEFT
-373 EKAALT
+373 EKAALIT
-379 TLLSGDSE
+379 SLSGDSE
-387 RIAYLK
+387 RIEYLK
-393 SNPEVLNALVKASPI
+393 NNPEVLNALVKASPI

-454 MISLGTYIGIGAL
+454 MISLGTYIGIGTL

-478 NTPDHELKKDIK
+478 NTPDYELKRDIK
-490 LLVDNYL
+490 VLVDNYL

-511 ATGEAKKNLFKK
+511 ATEEAKKNLFKK

-542 RFGIAAGALNEGL
+542 RFGIAAGALSESL
-555 EEVAEEGAQDIA
+555 EEVAEEVAQDIA

-588 DYTYLASDPLSRY
+588 DYTYLATDPLSRY

-680 VVAANSEE
+680 VIAANSEE
-688 SQNSVLFSSLKK
+688 SQNSVLFGSLKK

-718 EQFGNIELIRGLR
+718 KQFGNIELIRGLR

-761 LEGLRSQKVANMED
+761 LESLRSQKVANMED

-781 DKQIGTLQEILNL
+781 DKQIGTLQEILNF

-818 NKEILDSLTPTS
+818 NKEILDSITPTS

-841 DYDNLPRTLQEKVNE
+841 DYDDLPRTLQEKVNE

-903 AILQS
+903 AILQN

-951 SLGQSVNIA
+951 SLGQSINIA

-977 AIPSLT
+977 AIQSLT

-990 LRSAIE
+990 LKSAIE

-1016 AKDKAQGS
+1016 ARDKAQGGS
-1024 LDFEGIWKQ
+1024 DFESIWRQ
-1033 LTDSERTIINR
+1033 LTDSEQTIINR

-1054 RQVVLSALANTG
+1054 RQVVLSALANTE

-1081 TNGVNNIVDGILE
+1081 TNGVNNIVDEILE

-1187 IGLINEKIARLNRTL
+1187 IGLINEKIARLNGTL

-1333 PFADQDFFIYLMN
+1333 PFANQDFFIYLMN

-1480 NDSSNV
+1480 NNSSNV

-1575 NSYGSQELRTDH
+1575 NSYGSQELRTDN

-1741 SEFKPIV
+1741 SKFRPIV

-1778 EAKDASKVTIPTVK
+1778 EAKDAPKVTIPTVK
-1792 VAVNTSIAQVTPGFV
+1792 VAVNTSIAQATPGFI
-1807 PSIEFTAAYVKYLG
+1807 PSVEFTADYVKQLG

-1838 TDHSNKEM
+1838 TDHSNKGM

-1859 FMIKVQYNRTEDLYN
+1859 FRIKVQYNRTEDLYN

-1889 PWIVYKV
+1889 PWIVYSV
-1896 NVNGIPVDITLGM
+1896 NVKGTPVDITLGM

-1935 SSVSSRIEPK
+1935 SSVNSIIKPK

-2030 YSSFENLAVQSGLY
+2030 YSSFESLAVQSGLY

-2059 DRSKLNTEDPKK
+2059 DRSKLNTVDPKK

-2087 FISLNI
+2087 FVSLNI

-2149 KTQWTVSVL
+2149 KIQWTVSVL

-2210 IISDPKTKWGNN
+2210 IIFDPKTKWGNN

-2248 YSVWTGAQ
+2248 YSVWSGAQ

-2276 KISNNYFIADD
+2276 KISNNYFINDN
-2287 KNLLQSEAFMNYLRD
+2287 KNLLQSKAFMNYLRD

-2384 FTANDFKEFSP
+2384 FTADDFKEISQ
-2395 TIEVS
+2395 TIETK
-2400 SIESSTVE
+2400 SSTVE
-2408 SSKIEGPAIEA
+2408 SPKIESPTIEA
-2419 SPVEEQKVV
+2419 SPAEEQRVI

-2463 LIIEI
+2463 SIIEI

-2477 NMALTQ
+2477 NMVLTQ

>member
-108 DQHIIASITL
+108 DQHIIASITP

-262 AVIGGSLLIPYVGP
+262 TVIGGSLLIPYVGP

-360 KRLGMLKKAEESA
+360 KRLGMLKKAEQSA
-373 EKAALT
+373 ETATLT

-387 RIAYLK
+387 RIAYFK

-467 FQTDYFRGMLY
+467 FQTDYFKGMLY
-478 NTPDHELKKDIK
+478 NTPDYELKRDIK

-542 RFGIAAGALNEGL
+542 HFGIAAGALNEGV
-555 EEVAEEGAQDIA
+555 EEFTEEIAQDVA
-567 FQIGKGWNDL
+567 FQIGKGWSDL

-588 DYTYLASDPLSRY
+588 NYTYLASDPLSRY

-680 VVAANSEE
+680 IVAANSEE

-761 LEGLRSQKVANMED
+761 LEGLRSQKVANMEA

-781 DKQIGTLQEILNL
+781 DKQISTLQEILNL

-841 DYDNLPRTLQEKVNE
+841 DYDDLPRALQEKVNE

-882 SNPSIQTKFQNLA
+882 SNPSIQTKFQNLS
-895 LEFQNYNA
+895 LEFQNYND

-951 SLGQSVNIA
+951 SLGQSINIA

-969 MPDFWGDT
+969 MPDFWGNT

-1001 ITNNIFDHY
+1001 ITNSIFDHY
-1010 VELFQS
+1010 IELFQS

-1054 RQVVLSALANTG
+1054 RQVVLSALANTE

-1094 SINPKQIKINDFI
+1094 NINPKQIKINDFI

-1181 QLDPNI
+1181 QLNPNI

-1237 MMNWENAPEFVKDTL
+1237 MMNWENTPEFVKDTL

-1283 SDFERRFSGLYKSLD
+1283 SEFERRFSGLYKSLA

-1313 KTSGTELYTD
+1313 NTSDTELYTD
-1323 TSIISTDNKI
+1323 TSIISTDNKT
-1333 PFADQDFFIYLMN
+1333 PFANQDFFIYLMN

-1486 DTFRNKYE
+1486 DAFRNKYE
-1494 NSIIIVDEATN
+1494 NSIIIIDEATN

-1575 NSYGSQELRTDH
+1575 NSYGSQELRTDN

-1645 SSKYPGITFASNVGE
+1645 NSKYPGITFASNVGE

-1727 GEVWRASVEQHNDK
+1727 GEVWRASVEQHNNK
-1741 SEFKPIV
+1741 SEFRPIV

-1778 EAKDASKVTIPTVK
+1778 EAKDAPKVTIPTVK
-1792 VAVNTSIAQVTPGFV
+1792 VAVNTSIAQATPGFV
-1807 PSIEFTAAYVKYLG
+1807 PSIEFTADYVKQLG

-1838 TDHSNKEM
+1838 TDHSNKGI

-1859 FMIKVQYNRTEDLYN
+1859 FRIKVQYNRTEDLYN

-1889 PWIVYKV
+1889 PWIVYSV
-1896 NVNGIPVDITLGM
+1896 NVEGVPIDITLGM
-1909 FQNPETSTTGGLAL
+1909 FHNPETSTTGGLAL

-1935 SSVSSRIEPK
+1935 SSVSGKVEPK

-2087 FISLNI
+2087 FVSLNI
-2093 GDTSQNISADLKT
+2093 GNTSQNISADLKT

-2120 QLESILVVLKDNSL
+2120 QLESILVVLKDDSL
-2134 NPEDKKSKIAELLAN
+2134 KPEDKKNKIAELLTN

-2233 VRKHWSKYKEDLVNA
+2233 IRKHWSKYKEDLVNA

-2276 KISNNYFIADD
+2276 KISNNYFITDD

-2384 FTANDFKEFSP
+2384 FTADDFKEISQAAEVSP
-2395 TIEVS
+2395 T
-2400 SIESSTVE
+2400 VE
-2408 SSKIEGPAIEA
+2408 NPEIEGPAIAA
-2419 SPVEEQKVV
+2419 SPVEKQKVV

-2442 QNKTSEIKKPTLKP
+2442 QNKTSEIKEPTLKP

>member
-108 DQHIIASITL
+108 DQHIIASITP

-478 NTPDHELKKDIK
+478 NTPDYELKRDIK

-688 SQNSVLFSSLKK
+688 SQNSVLFGSLKK

-841 DYDNLPRTLQEKVNE
+841 DYDDLPRTLQEKVNE

-951 SLGQSVNIA
+951 SLGQSINIA

-977 AIPSLT
+977 AIQSLT

-990 LRSAIE
+990 LKSAIE

-1016 AKDKAQGS
+1016 ARDKAQGS
-1024 LDFEGIWKQ
+1024 SDFESIWRQ

-1054 RQVVLSALANTG
+1054 RQVVLSALANTE

-1575 NSYGSQELRTDH
+1575 NSYGSQELRTDN

-1741 SEFKPIV
+1741 SEFRPIV

-1778 EAKDASKVTIPTVK
+1778 EAKDAPKVTIPTVK
-1792 VAVNTSIAQVTPGFV
+1792 VAVNTSIAQATPGFI
-1807 PSIEFTAAYVKYLG
+1807 PSVEFTADYVKQLG

-1838 TDHSNKEM
+1838 TDHSNKGM

-1859 FMIKVQYNRTEDLYN
+1859 FRIKVQYNRTEDLYN

-1889 PWIVYKV
+1889 PWIVYSV
-1896 NVNGIPVDITLGM
+1896 NVEGTPVDITLGM

-1935 SSVSSRIEPK
+1935 
-1945 YYSIDPSKI
+1945 
-1954 TFSRA
+1954 FSRA

-2030 YSSFENLAVQSGLY
+2030 YSSFESLAVQSGLY

-2059 DRSKLNTEDPKK
+2059 DRSKLNTVDPKK

-2087 FISLNI
+2087 FVSLNI

-2210 IISDPKTKWGNN
+2210 IIFDPKTKWGNN

-2248 YSVWTGAQ
+2248 YSVWSGAQ

-2276 KISNNYFIADD
+2276 KISNNYFITDG

-2328 KFLEVFSGHVFPKL
+2328 KLLEVFSGHVFPKL

-2384 FTANDFKEFSP
+2384 FTADDFKRISQ
-2395 TIEVS
+2395 TIET
-2400 SIESSTVE
+2400 ESSTVE
-2408 SSKIEGPAIEA
+2408 SPKIESPTIEA
-2419 SPVEEQKVV
+2419 SPAEEQRVI

>member
-108 DQHIIASITL
+108 DQHIIASITP

-467 FQTDYFRGMLY
+467 FQTDYFGGMLY
-478 NTPDHELKKDIK
+478 NTPDYELKRDIK

-542 RFGIAAGALNEGL
+542 RFGIAAGALNEGVEEFT
-555 EEVAEEGAQDIA
+555 EEVAQDVA
-567 FQIGKGWNDL
+567 FQIGKGWSDL

-761 LEGLRSQKVANMED
+761 LEGLRSQKVANMEA

-781 DKQIGTLQEILNL
+781 DKQISTLQEILNL

-841 DYDNLPRTLQEKVNE
+841 DYDDLPRALQEKVNE

-882 SNPSIQTKFQNLA
+882 SNPSIQTKFQNLS
-895 LEFQNYNA
+895 LEFQNYND

-951 SLGQSVNIA
+951 SLGQSINIA

-969 MPDFWGDT
+969 MPDFWGNT

-1001 ITNNIFDHY
+1001 ITNSIFDHY
-1010 VELFQS
+1010 IELFQS

-1054 RQVVLSALANTG
+1054 RQVVLSALANTE

-1094 SINPKQIKINDFI
+1094 NINPKQIKINDFI

-1181 QLDPNI
+1181 QLNPNI

-1237 MMNWENAPEFVKDTL
+1237 MMNWENTPEFVKDTL

-1283 SDFERRFSGLYKSLD
+1283 SEFERRFSGLYKSLD

-1313 KTSGTELYTD
+1313 NTSDTELYTD

-1333 PFADQDFFIYLMN
+1333 PFANQDFFIYLMN

-1486 DTFRNKYE
+1486 DAFRNKYE
-1494 NSIIIVDEATN
+1494 NSIIIIDEATN

-1575 NSYGSQELRTDH
+1575 NSYGSQELRTDN

-1645 SSKYPGITFASNVGE
+1645 NSKYPGITFASNVGE

-1727 GEVWRASVEQHNDK
+1727 GEVWRASVEQHNNK
-1741 SEFKPIV
+1741 SEFRPIV

-1778 EAKDASKVTIPTVK
+1778 EAKDAPKVTIPTVK
-1792 VAVNTSIAQVTPGFV
+1792 VAVNTSIAQATPGFV
-1807 PSIEFTAAYVKYLG
+1807 PSIEFTADYVKQLG

-1838 TDHSNKEM
+1838 TDHSNKGI

-1853 HLKSGE
+1853 HLRSGE
-1859 FMIKVQYNRTEDLYN
+1859 FRIKVQYNRTEDLYN

-1889 PWIVYKV
+1889 PWIVYSV
-1896 NVNGIPVDITLGM
+1896 NVEGVPIDITLGM
-1909 FQNPETSTTGGLAL
+1909 FHNPETSTTGGLAL

-1935 SSVSSRIEPK
+1935 SSVSGKVEPK

-2087 FISLNI
+2087 FVSLNI

-2120 QLESILVVLKDNSL
+2120 QLESILVVLKDDSL
-2134 NPEDKKSKIAELLAN
+2134 KPEDKKNKIAELLAN

-2276 KISNNYFIADD
+2276 KISNNYFITDD

-2384 FTANDFKEFSP
+2384 FTADDFKEISQV
-2395 TIEVS
+2395 TEVS
-2400 SIESSTVE
+2400 PTVE
-2408 SSKIEGPAIEA
+2408 SPEIEGPAIAA

>member
-108 DQHIIASITL
+108 DQHIIASITP

-360 KRLGMLKKAEESA
+360 KRLGMLKKAEKSA
-373 EKAALT
+373 ETATLT

-478 NTPDHELKKDIK
+478 NTPDYELKRDIK

-588 DYTYLASDPLSRY
+588 DYTCLASDPLSRY

-688 SQNSVLFSSLKK
+688 SQNSVLFGSLKK

-841 DYDNLPRTLQEKVNE
+841 DYDDLPRTLQEKVNE

-951 SLGQSVNIA
+951 SLGQSINIA

-990 LRSAIE
+990 LKSAIE

-1016 AKDKAQGS
+1016 ARDKAQGS
-1024 LDFEGIWKQ
+1024 SDFESIWRQ

-1054 RQVVLSALANTG
+1054 RQVVLSALANTE

-1283 SDFERRFSGLYKSLD
+1283 SDFERRFSSLYKSLD

-1575 NSYGSQELRTDH
+1575 NSYGSQELRTDN

-1607 ALLTQEYIEKFFAS
+1607 ALLTQEYIEKFFTS

-1645 SSKYPGITFASNVGE
+1645 GSKYPGITFASNVGE

-1741 SEFKPIV
+1741 SEFRPIV

-1778 EAKDASKVTIPTVK
+1778 EAKDAPKVTIPTVK
-1792 VAVNTSIAQVTPGFV
+1792 VAVNTSIAQATPGFI
-1807 PSIEFTAAYVKYLG
+1807 PSVEFTADYVKQLG

-1838 TDHSNKEM
+1838 TDHSNKGM

-1859 FMIKVQYNRTEDLYN
+1859 FRIKVQYNRTEDLYN

-1889 PWIVYKV
+1889 PWIVYSV
-1896 NVNGIPVDITLGM
+1896 NVEGTPVDITLGM

-1935 SSVSSRIEPK
+1935 SSVNGRIEPK

-2030 YSSFENLAVQSGLY
+2030 YSSFESLAVQSGLY

-2087 FISLNI
+2087 FVSLNI

-2276 KISNNYFIADD
+2276 KISNNYFITDD

-2384 FTANDFKEFSP
+2384 FTADDFKEISQ
-2395 TIEVS
+2395 TIET
-2400 SIESSTVE
+2400 ESS
-2408 SSKIEGPAIEA
+2408 PA
-2419 SPVEEQKVV
+2419 EEQRVI

-2477 NMALTQ
+2477 NMVLTQ

-2517 NNVIKIC
+2517 NGVIKIC

>member
-108 DQHIIASITL
+108 DQHIIASITP

-262 AVIGGSLLIPYVGP
+262 AVIGGSLLISYVGP

-302 SEDVQFDTLNRWDNN
+302 SEDVQFNTLNRWDNN

-360 KRLGMLKKAEESA
+360 KRLGMLKKAEES
-373 EKAALT
+373 
-379 TLLSGDSE
+379 
-387 RIAYLK
+387 
-393 SNPEVLNALVKASPI
+393 
-408 YRNAEK
+408 AEK

-478 NTPDHELKKDIK
+478 NTPDYELKRDIK

-497 RNNAKVMSKELVEN
+497 RNNAKIMSKELVEN

-688 SQNSVLFSSLKK
+688 SQNSVLFGSLKK

-841 DYDNLPRTLQEKVNE
+841 DYDDLPRTLQEKVNE

-951 SLGQSVNIA
+951 SLGQSINIA

-969 MPDFWGDT
+969 MPDFWGNT

-1001 ITNNIFDHY
+1001 ITNSIFDHY
-1010 VELFQS
+1010 IELFQS

-1054 RQVVLSALANTG
+1054 RQVVLSALANTE

-1094 SINPKQIKINDFI
+1094 NINPKQIKINDFI

-1181 QLDPNI
+1181 QLNPNI

-1237 MMNWENAPEFVKDTL
+1237 MMNWENTPEFVKDTL

-1283 SDFERRFSGLYKSLD
+1283 SEFERRFSGLYKSLD

-1313 KTSGTELYTD
+1313 NTSDTELYTD

-1333 PFADQDFFIYLMN
+1333 PFANQDFFIYLMN

-1486 DTFRNKYE
+1486 DAFRNKYE
-1494 NSIIIVDEATN
+1494 NSIIIIDEATN

-1575 NSYGSQELRTDH
+1575 NSYGSQELRTDN

-1727 GEVWRASVEQHNDK
+1727 GEVWRASVEQHNNK
-1741 SEFKPIV
+1741 SEFRPIV

-1778 EAKDASKVTIPTVK
+1778 EAKDAPKVTIPTVK
-1792 VAVNTSIAQVTPGFV
+1792 VAVNTSIAQATPGFV
-1807 PSIEFTAAYVKYLG
+1807 PSIEFTADYVKQLG

-1838 TDHSNKEM
+1838 TDHSNKGI

-1859 FMIKVQYNRTEDLYN
+1859 FRIKVQYNRTEDLYN

-1889 PWIVYKV
+1889 PWIVYSV
-1896 NVNGIPVDITLGM
+1896 NVEGVPIDITLGM
-1909 FQNPETSTTGGLAL
+1909 FHNPETSTTGGLAL

-1935 SSVSSRIEPK
+1935 SSVSGKVEPK

-2087 FISLNI
+2087 FVSLNI

-2120 QLESILVVLKDNSL
+2120 QLESILVVLKDDSL
-2134 NPEDKKSKIAELLAN
+2134 KPEDKKNKIAELLAN

-2210 IISDPKTKWGNN
+2210 IISNPKTKWGNN

-2276 KISNNYFIADD
+2276 KISNNYFITDD

-2384 FTANDFKEFSP
+2384 FTADDFKEISQV
-2395 TIEVS
+2395 TEVS
-2400 SIESSTVE
+2400 PTVE
-2408 SSKIEGPAIEA
+2408 SPEIEGPAIAA

>member
-108 DQHIIASITL
+108 DQHIIASITP

-229 SEVLTDDNSAW
+229 SEILTDDNSAW

-262 AVIGGSLLIPYVGP
+262 AVIGGSLLISYVGP

-353 RLIAEIP
+353 RLIAKIP
-360 KRLGMLKKAEESA
+360 KRLGMLKK
-373 EKAALT
+373 
-379 TLLSGDSE
+379 
-387 RIAYLK
+387 
-393 SNPEVLNALVKASPI
+393 
-408 YRNAEK
+408 AEK

-478 NTPDHELKKDIK
+478 NTPDYELKRDIK

-567 FQIGKGWNDL
+567 FQIGKGWSDL

-688 SQNSVLFSSLKK
+688 SQNSVLFGSLKK

-736 SKGLQDSLFND
+736 SKGLQDTLFND

-841 DYDNLPRTLQEKVNE
+841 DYDDLPRTLQEKVNE

-951 SLGQSVNIA
+951 SLGQSINIA

-990 LRSAIE
+990 LKSAIE

-1016 AKDKAQGS
+1016 ARDKAQGS
-1024 LDFEGIWKQ
+1024 SDFESIWRQ

-1054 RQVVLSALANTG
+1054 RQVVLSALANTE

-1313 KTSGTELYTD
+1313 NTSDTELYTD

-1575 NSYGSQELRTDH
+1575 NSYGSQELRTDN

-1741 SEFKPIV
+1741 SEFRPIV

-1778 EAKDASKVTIPTVK
+1778 EAKDAPKVTIPTVK
-1792 VAVNTSIAQVTPGFV
+1792 VAVNTSIAQATPGFI
-1807 PSIEFTAAYVKYLG
+1807 PSVEFTADYVKQLG

-1838 TDHSNKEM
+1838 TDHSNKGM

-1859 FMIKVQYNRTEDLYN
+1859 FRIKVQYNRTEDLYN

-1889 PWIVYKV
+1889 PWIVYSV
-1896 NVNGIPVDITLGM
+1896 NVEGTPVDITLGM

-1935 SSVSSRIEPK
+1935 SSVNGRIEPK

-2030 YSSFENLAVQSGLY
+2030 YSSFESLAVQSGLY

-2087 FISLNI
+2087 FVSLNI

-2276 KISNNYFIADD
+2276 KISNNYFITDD
-2287 KNLLQSEAFMNYLRD
+2287 KNLLQSGAFMNYLRD

-2384 FTANDFKEFSP
+2384 FTADDFKEISQ
-2395 TIEVS
+2395 TIET
-2400 SIESSTVE
+2400 ESSTVE
-2408 SSKIEGPAIEA
+2408 SPKIESPTIEA
-2419 SPVEEQKVV
+2419 SPAEEQRVI

-2517 NNVIKIC
+2517 NDVIKIC

>member
-108 DQHIIASITL
+108 DQHIIASITP

-262 AVIGGSLLIPYVGP
+262 AVIGGSLLISYVGP

-360 KRLGMLKKAEESA
+360 KRLRMLKK
-373 EKAALT
+373 
-379 TLLSGDSE
+379 
-387 RIAYLK
+387 
-393 SNPEVLNALVKASPI
+393 
-408 YRNAEK
+408 AEK

-478 NTPDHELKKDIK
+478 NTPDYKLKRDIK

-588 DYTYLASDPLSRY
+588 DYTCLASDPLSRY

-688 SQNSVLFSSLKK
+688 SQNSVLFGSLKK

-841 DYDNLPRTLQEKVNE
+841 DYDDLPRTLQEKVNE

-926 TGEDVLLDMTKVASQ
+926 TGEDVLLDMTKVTSQ

-951 SLGQSVNIA
+951 SLGQSINIA

-990 LRSAIE
+990 LKSAIE

-1016 AKDKAQGS
+1016 ARDKAQGS
-1024 LDFEGIWKQ
+1024 SDFESIWRQ

-1054 RQVVLSALANTG
+1054 RQVVLSALANTE

-1283 SDFERRFSGLYKSLD
+1283 SDFERRFSSLYKSLD

-1575 NSYGSQELRTDH
+1575 NSYGSQELRTDN

-1607 ALLTQEYIEKFFAS
+1607 ALLTQEYIEKFFTS

-1645 SSKYPGITFASNVGE
+1645 GSKYPGITFASNVGE

-1741 SEFKPIV
+1741 SEFRPIV

-1778 EAKDASKVTIPTVK
+1778 EAKDAPKVTIPTVK
-1792 VAVNTSIAQVTPGFV
+1792 VAVNTSIAQATPGFI
-1807 PSIEFTAAYVKYLG
+1807 PSVEFTADYVKQLG

-1838 TDHSNKEM
+1838 TDHSNKGM

-1859 FMIKVQYNRTEDLYN
+1859 FRIKVQYNRTEDLYN

-1889 PWIVYKV
+1889 PWIVYSV
-1896 NVNGIPVDITLGM
+1896 NVEGTPVDITLGM

-1935 SSVSSRIEPK
+1935 SSVNGRIEPK

-2030 YSSFENLAVQSGLY
+2030 YSSFESLAVQSGLY

-2087 FISLNI
+2087 FVSLNI

-2120 QLESILVVLKDNSL
+2120 QLESILVVLKDDSL

-2233 VRKHWSKYKEDLVNA
+2233 VRRHWSKYKEDLINA

-2276 KISNNYFIADD
+2276 KISNNYFITDD

-2384 FTANDFKEFSP
+2384 FTADDFKEISQ
-2395 TIEVS
+2395 TIET
-2400 SIESSTVE
+2400 ESSTVE
-2408 SSKIEGPAIEA
+2408 SPKIESPTIEA
-2419 SPVEEQKVV
+2419 SPAEEQRVI

-2517 NNVIKIC
+2517 NGVIKIC

>member
-108 DQHIIASITL
+108 DQHIIASITP

-262 AVIGGSLLIPYVGP
+262 AVIGGSLLISYVGP

-373 EKAALT
+373 EK
-379 TLLSGDSE
+379 
-387 RIAYLK
+387 
-393 SNPEVLNALVKASPI
+393 
-408 YRNAEK
+408 

-478 NTPDHELKKDIK
+478 NTPDYELKRDIK

-542 RFGIAAGALNEGL
+542 RFGIAAGALNEGVEEFT
-555 EEVAEEGAQDIA
+555 EEVAQDVA
-567 FQIGKGWNDL
+567 FQIGKGWSDL

-680 VVAANSEE
+680 IVAANSEE

-761 LEGLRSQKVANMED
+761 LEGLRSQKVANMEA

-781 DKQIGTLQEILNL
+781 DKQISTLQEILNL

-841 DYDNLPRTLQEKVNE
+841 DYDDLPRALQEKVNE

-882 SNPSIQTKFQNLA
+882 SNPSIQTKFQNLS
-895 LEFQNYNA
+895 LEFQNYND

-951 SLGQSVNIA
+951 SLGQSINIA

-969 MPDFWGDT
+969 MPDFWGNT

-1001 ITNNIFDHY
+1001 ITNSIFDHY
-1010 VELFQS
+1010 IELFQS

-1054 RQVVLSALANTG
+1054 RQVVLSALANTE

-1094 SINPKQIKINDFI
+1094 NINPKQIKINDFI

-1181 QLDPNI
+1181 QLNPNI

-1237 MMNWENAPEFVKDTL
+1237 MMNWENTPEFVKDTL

-1283 SDFERRFSGLYKSLD
+1283 SEFERRFSGLYKSLD

-1313 KTSGTELYTD
+1313 NTSDTELYTD

-1333 PFADQDFFIYLMN
+1333 PFANQDFFIYLMN

-1486 DTFRNKYE
+1486 DAFRNKYE
-1494 NSIIIVDEATN
+1494 NSIIIIDEATN

-1575 NSYGSQELRTDH
+1575 NSYGSQELRTDN

-1645 SSKYPGITFASNVGE
+1645 NSKYPGITFASNVGE

-1727 GEVWRASVEQHNDK
+1727 GEVWRASVEQHNNK
-1741 SEFKPIV
+1741 SEFRPIV

-1778 EAKDASKVTIPTVK
+1778 EAKDAPKVTIPTVK
-1792 VAVNTSIAQVTPGFV
+1792 VAVNTSIAQATPGFV
-1807 PSIEFTAAYVKYLG
+1807 PSIEFTADYVKQLG

-1838 TDHSNKEM
+1838 TDHSNKGI

-1859 FMIKVQYNRTEDLYN
+1859 FRIKVQYNRTEDLYN

-1889 PWIVYKV
+1889 PWIVYSV
-1896 NVNGIPVDITLGM
+1896 NVEGVPIDITLGM
-1909 FQNPETSTTGGLAL
+1909 FHNPETSTTGGLAL

-1935 SSVSSRIEPK
+1935 SSVSGKVEPK

-2087 FISLNI
+2087 FVSLNI

-2120 QLESILVVLKDNSL
+2120 QLESILVVLKDDSL
-2134 NPEDKKSKIAELLAN
+2134 KPEDKKNKIAELLAN

-2276 KISNNYFIADD
+2276 KISNNYFITDD

-2384 FTANDFKEFSP
+2384 FTADDFKEISQV
-2395 TIEVS
+2395 TEVS
-2400 SIESSTVE
+2400 PTVE
-2408 SSKIEGPAIEA
+2408 SPEIEGPAIAA

>member
-108 DQHIIASITL
+108 DQHIIASITP

-262 AVIGGSLLIPYVGP
+262 TVIGGSLLIPYVGP

-360 KRLGMLKKAEESA
+360 KRLGMLKKAEQSA
-373 EKAALT
+373 ETATLT

-387 RIAYLK
+387 RIAYFK

-467 FQTDYFRGMLY
+467 FQTDYFGGMLY
-478 NTPDHELKKDIK
+478 NTPDYELKRDIK

-542 RFGIAAGALNEGL
+542 RFGIAAGALNEGV
-555 EEVAEEGAQDIA
+555 EEFTEEIAQDVA
-567 FQIGKGWNDL
+567 FQIGKGWSDL

-588 DYTYLASDPLSRY
+588 NYTYLASDPLSRY

-680 VVAANSEE
+680 IVAANSEE

-761 LEGLRSQKVANMED
+761 LEGLRSQKVANMEA

-781 DKQIGTLQEILNL
+781 DKQISTLQEILNL

-841 DYDNLPRTLQEKVNE
+841 DYDDLPRALQEKVNE

-882 SNPSIQTKFQNLA
+882 SNPSIQTKFQNLS
-895 LEFQNYNA
+895 LEFQNYND

-951 SLGQSVNIA
+951 SLGQSINIA

-969 MPDFWGDT
+969 MPDFWGNT

-1001 ITNNIFDHY
+1001 ITNSIFDHY
-1010 VELFQS
+1010 IELFQS

-1054 RQVVLSALANTG
+1054 RQVVLSALANTE

-1486 DTFRNKYE
+1486 DAFRNKYE
-1494 NSIIIVDEATN
+1494 NSIIIIDEATN

-1575 NSYGSQELRTDH
+1575 NSYGSQELRTDN

-1645 SSKYPGITFASNVGE
+1645 NSKYPGITFASNVGE

-1727 GEVWRASVEQHNDK
+1727 GEVWRASVEQHNNK
-1741 SEFKPIV
+1741 SEFRPIV

-1778 EAKDASKVTIPTVK
+1778 EAKDAPKVTIPTVK
-1792 VAVNTSIAQVTPGFV
+1792 VAVNTSIAQATPGFV
-1807 PSIEFTAAYVKYLG
+1807 PSIEFTADYVKQLG

-1838 TDHSNKEM
+1838 TDHSNKGI

-1859 FMIKVQYNRTEDLYN
+1859 FRIKVQYNRTEDLYN

-1889 PWIVYKV
+1889 PWIVYSV
-1896 NVNGIPVDITLGM
+1896 NVEGVPIDITLGM
-1909 FQNPETSTTGGLAL
+1909 FHNPETSTTGGLAL

-1935 SSVSSRIEPK
+1935 SSVSGKVEPK

-2087 FISLNI
+2087 FVSLNI

-2120 QLESILVVLKDNSL
+2120 QLESILVVLKDDSL
-2134 NPEDKKSKIAELLAN
+2134 KPEDKKNKIAELLAN

-2276 KISNNYFIADD
+2276 KISNNYFITDD

-2384 FTANDFKEFSP
+2384 FTADDFKEISQV
-2395 TIEVS
+2395 TEVS
-2400 SIESSTVE
+2400 PTVE
-2408 SSKIEGPAIEA
+2408 SPEIEGPAIAA

>member
-108 DQHIIASITL
+108 DQHIIASITP

-467 FQTDYFRGMLY
+467 FQTDYFIGMLY
-478 NTPDHELKKDIK
+478 NTPDYELKRDIK

-542 RFGIAAGALNEGL
+542 RFGIAAGALNEGVEEFT
-555 EEVAEEGAQDIA
+555 EEVAQDVA
-567 FQIGKGWNDL
+567 FQIGKGWSDL

-680 VVAANSEE
+680 IVAANSEE

-761 LEGLRSQKVANMED
+761 LEGLRSQKVANMEA

-781 DKQIGTLQEILNL
+781 DKQISTLQEILNL

-841 DYDNLPRTLQEKVNE
+841 DYDDLPRALQEKVNE

-882 SNPSIQTKFQNLA
+882 SNPSIQTKFQNLS
-895 LEFQNYNA
+895 LEFQNYND

-951 SLGQSVNIA
+951 SLGQSINIA

-969 MPDFWGDT
+969 MPDFWGNT

-1001 ITNNIFDHY
+1001 ITNSIFDHY
-1010 VELFQS
+1010 IELFQS

-1054 RQVVLSALANTG
+1054 RQVVLSALANTE

-1094 SINPKQIKINDFI
+1094 NINPKQIKINDFI

-1181 QLDPNI
+1181 QLNPNI

-1237 MMNWENAPEFVKDTL
+1237 MMNWENTPEFVKDTL

-1283 SDFERRFSGLYKSLD
+1283 SEFERRFSGLYKSLD

-1313 KTSGTELYTD
+1313 NTSDTELYTD

-1333 PFADQDFFIYLMN
+1333 PFANQDFFIYLMN

-1486 DTFRNKYE
+1486 DAFRNKYE
-1494 NSIIIVDEATN
+1494 NSIIIIDEATN

-1575 NSYGSQELRTDH
+1575 NSYGSQELRTDN

-1645 SSKYPGITFASNVGE
+1645 NSKYPGITFASNVGE

-1727 GEVWRASVEQHNDK
+1727 GEVWRASVEQHNNK
-1741 SEFKPIV
+1741 SEFRPIV

-1764 KVLDGMEILDVAPY
+1764 KVLDGMKILDVAPY
-1778 EAKDASKVTIPTVK
+1778 EAKDAPKVTIPTVK
-1792 VAVNTSIAQVTPGFV
+1792 VAVNTSIAQATPGFV
-1807 PSIEFTAAYVKYLG
+1807 PSIEFTADYVKQLG

-1838 TDHSNKEM
+1838 TDHSNKGI

-1859 FMIKVQYNRTEDLYN
+1859 FRIKVQYNRTEDLYN

-1889 PWIVYKV
+1889 PWIVYSV
-1896 NVNGIPVDITLGM
+1896 NVEGVPIDITLGM
-1909 FQNPETSTTGGLAL
+1909 FHNPETSTTGGLAL

-1935 SSVSSRIEPK
+1935 SSVSGKVEPK

-2087 FISLNI
+2087 FVSLNI

-2120 QLESILVVLKDNSL
+2120 QLESILVVLKDDSL
-2134 NPEDKKSKIAELLAN
+2134 KPEDKKNKIAELLAN

-2276 KISNNYFIADD
+2276 KISNNYFITDD

-2384 FTANDFKEFSP
+2384 FTADDFKEISQV
-2395 TIEVS
+2395 TEVS
-2400 SIESSTVE
+2400 PTVE
-2408 SSKIEGPAIEA
+2408 SPEIEGPAIAA

>member
-108 DQHIIASITL
+108 DQHIIASITP

-262 AVIGGSLLIPYVGP
+262 AVIGGSLLISYVGP
-276 TIAYTSAAVNLTRV
+276 TIAYISAAVNLTRV

-360 KRLGMLKKAEESA
+360 KRLRMLKKAEES
-373 EKAALT
+373 
-379 TLLSGDSE
+379 
-387 RIAYLK
+387 
-393 SNPEVLNALVKASPI
+393 
-408 YRNAEK
+408 AEK

-478 NTPDHELKKDIK
+478 NTPDYELKRHIK

-497 RNNAKVMSKELVEN
+497 RNNAKIMSKELVEN

-542 RFGIAAGALNEGL
+542 RFGIAAGALNESL

-688 SQNSVLFSSLKK
+688 SQNSVLFGSLKK

-841 DYDNLPRTLQEKVNE
+841 DYDDLPRTLQEKVNE
-856 IISNNDSSG
+856 IISNNASSG

-951 SLGQSVNIA
+951 SLGQSINIA

-990 LRSAIE
+990 LKSAIE

-1016 AKDKAQGS
+1016 ARDKAQGS
-1024 LDFEGIWKQ
+1024 SDFESIWRQ

-1054 RQVVLSALANTG
+1054 RQVVLSALANTE

-1175 LNIEML
+1175 LNTEML

-1575 NSYGSQELRTDH
+1575 NSYGSQELRTDN

-1741 SEFKPIV
+1741 SEFRPIV

-1778 EAKDASKVTIPTVK
+1778 EAKDAPKVTIPTVK
-1792 VAVNTSIAQVTPGFV
+1792 VAVNTSIAQATPGFI
-1807 PSIEFTAAYVKYLG
+1807 PSVEFTADYVKQLG

-1838 TDHSNKEM
+1838 TDHSNKGM

-1859 FMIKVQYNRTEDLYN
+1859 FRIKVQYNRTEDLYN

-1889 PWIVYKV
+1889 PWIVYSV
-1896 NVNGIPVDITLGM
+1896 NVEGTPVDITLGM

-1935 SSVSSRIEPK
+1935 SSVNGRIEPK

-2030 YSSFENLAVQSGLY
+2030 YSSFESLAVQSGLY

-2087 FISLNI
+2087 FVSLNI

-2134 NPEDKKSKIAELLAN
+2134 NPENKKSKIAELLAN

-2276 KISNNYFIADD
+2276 KISNNYFITDD

-2302 IYVTDSMG
+2302 IYVIDSMG

-2384 FTANDFKEFSP
+2384 FTADDFKEISQ
-2395 TIEVS
+2395 TIET
-2400 SIESSTVE
+2400 ESSTVE
-2408 SSKIEGPAIEA
+2408 SPKIESPTIEA
-2419 SPVEEQKVV
+2419 SPAEEQRVI

-2517 NNVIKIC
+2517 NDVIKIC

>member
-108 DQHIIASITL
+108 DQHIIASITP

-262 AVIGGSLLIPYVGP
+262 AVIGGSLLISYVGP

-338 IMDLAVDSFMQLRQQ
+338 IMDLAVDSFIQLRQQ

-360 KRLGMLKKAEESA
+360 KRLGMLKKAE
-373 EKAALT
+373 
-379 TLLSGDSE
+379 
-387 RIAYLK
+387 K
-393 SNPEVLNALVKASPI
+393 S
-408 YRNAEK
+408 AEK

-478 NTPDHELKKDIK
+478 NTPDYELKRDIK

-688 SQNSVLFSSLKK
+688 SQNSVLFGSLKK

-841 DYDNLPRTLQEKVNE
+841 DYDDLPRTLQEKVNE

-951 SLGQSVNIA
+951 SLGQSINIA

-990 LRSAIE
+990 LKSAIE

-1016 AKDKAQGS
+1016 ARDKAQGS
-1024 LDFEGIWKQ
+1024 FDFESIWRQ

-1054 RQVVLSALANTG
+1054 RQVVLSALANTE

-1575 NSYGSQELRTDH
+1575 NSYGSQELRTDN

-1607 ALLTQEYIEKFFAS
+1607 ALLTQEYIEKFFTS

-1645 SSKYPGITFASNVGE
+1645 GSKYPGITFASNVGE

-1741 SEFKPIV
+1741 SEFRPIV

-1778 EAKDASKVTIPTVK
+1778 EAKDAPKVTIPTVK
-1792 VAVNTSIAQVTPGFV
+1792 VAVNTSIAQATPGFI
-1807 PSIEFTAAYVKYLG
+1807 PSVEFTADYVKQLG

-1838 TDHSNKEM
+1838 TDHSNKGM

-1859 FMIKVQYNRTEDLYN
+1859 FRIKVQYNRTEDLYN

-1889 PWIVYKV
+1889 PWIVYSV
-1896 NVNGIPVDITLGM
+1896 NVEGTPVDITLGM

-1935 SSVSSRIEPK
+1935 SSVNGRIEPK

-2030 YSSFENLAVQSGLY
+2030 YSSFESLAVQSGLY

-2087 FISLNI
+2087 FVSLNI

-2276 KISNNYFIADD
+2276 KISNNYFITDD

-2384 FTANDFKEFSP
+2384 FTADDFKEISQ
-2395 TIEVS
+2395 TIET
-2400 SIESSTVE
+2400 ESSTVE
-2408 SSKIEGPAIEA
+2408 SPKIESPTIEA
-2419 SPVEEQKVV
+2419 SPAEEQRVI

-2477 NMALTQ
+2477 NMVLTQ

-2517 NNVIKIC
+2517 NGVIKIC

>member
-108 DQHIIASITL
+108 DQHIIASITP

-215 AGNKENLNKQFVTW
+215 AGNKENLNKQFVTL

-240 NKIDIFDSDSLDSN
+240 NKIDIFDSDNLDSN

-262 AVIGGSLLIPYVGP
+262 AVIGGSLLIPYVGR
-276 TIAYTSAAVNLTRV
+276 TIAYTSAAVNLARV

-353 RLIAEIP
+353 RSIAEIP
-360 KRLGMLKKAEESA
+360 KRLGMLKK
-373 EKAALT
+373 T
-379 TLLSGDSE
+379 
-387 RIAYLK
+387 
-393 SNPEVLNALVKASPI
+393 
-408 YRNAEK
+408 EK

-478 NTPDHELKKDIK
+478 NTPDYKLKRDIK

-588 DYTYLASDPLSRY
+588 DYTYSASDPLSRY

-688 SQNSVLFSSLKK
+688 SQNSVLFGSLKK

-841 DYDNLPRTLQEKVNE
+841 DYDDLPRTLQEKVNE

-926 TGEDVLLDMTKVASQ
+926 TGEDVLLDMTKVTSQ

-951 SLGQSVNIA
+951 SLGQSINIA

-990 LRSAIE
+990 LKSAIE

-1016 AKDKAQGS
+1016 ARDKAQGS
-1024 LDFEGIWKQ
+1024 SDFESIWRQ

-1054 RQVVLSALANTG
+1054 RQVVLSALANTE

-1283 SDFERRFSGLYKSLD
+1283 SDFERRFSSLYKSLD

-1575 NSYGSQELRTDH
+1575 NSYGSQELRTDN

-1607 ALLTQEYIEKFFAS
+1607 ALLTQEYIEKFFTS

-1645 SSKYPGITFASNVGE
+1645 GSKYPGITFASNVGE

-1741 SEFKPIV
+1741 SEFRPIV

-1778 EAKDASKVTIPTVK
+1778 EAKDAPKVTIPTVK
-1792 VAVNTSIAQVTPGFV
+1792 VAVNTSIAQATPGFI
-1807 PSIEFTAAYVKYLG
+1807 PSVEFTADYVKQLG

-1838 TDHSNKEM
+1838 TDHSNKGM

-1859 FMIKVQYNRTEDLYN
+1859 FRIKVQYNRTEDLYN

-1889 PWIVYKV
+1889 PWIVYSV
-1896 NVNGIPVDITLGM
+1896 NVEGTPVDITLGM

-1935 SSVSSRIEPK
+1935 SSVNGRIEPK

-2030 YSSFENLAVQSGLY
+2030 YSSFESLAVQSGLY

-2087 FISLNI
+2087 FVSLNI

-2120 QLESILVVLKDNSL
+2120 QLESILVVLKDDSL

-2276 KISNNYFIADD
+2276 KISNNYFITDD

-2384 FTANDFKEFSP
+2384 FTADDFKEISQ
-2395 TIEVS
+2395 TIET
-2400 SIESSTVE
+2400 ESSTVE
-2408 SSKIEGPAIEA
+2408 SPKIESPTIEA
-2419 SPVEEQKVV
+2419 SPAEEQRVI

-2517 NNVIKIC
+2517 NGVIKIC

>member
-108 DQHIIASITL
+108 DQHIIASVTP

-240 NKIDIFDSDSLDSN
+240 NKIDIFDSDSFDSN

-373 EKAALT
+373 EKATLT

-454 MISLGTYIGIGAL
+454 VISLGTYIGIGAL
-467 FQTDYFRGMLY
+467 FQTNYFRAMLY
-478 NTPDHELKKDIK
+478 NTPDYDLKKNIK

-588 DYTYLASDPLSRY
+588 DYTYLATDPLSRY

-688 SQNSVLFSSLKK
+688 SQNSVLFGSLKK

-830 KNAWAQNLYAK
+830 KNGWAQNLYAK
-841 DYDNLPRTLQEKVNE
+841 DYDDLPRTLQEKVNE

-908 TVKNGKVWPKQLS
+908 TVKNGKIWPKQLS

-951 SLGQSVNIA
+951 SLGQSINIA

-977 AIPSLT
+977 AIQSLT

-990 LRSAIE
+990 LKSAIE
-996 NQGEI
+996 NQGET

-1016 AKDKAQGS
+1016 ARDKAQGS
-1024 LDFEGIWKQ
+1024 SDFESIWKQ

-1054 RQVVLSALANTG
+1054 RQVVLSALANTE

-1081 TNGVNNIVDGILE
+1081 TNGINNIVDGILE

-1112 RSKELGNQYTLDG
+1112 RSKELGNQYTLDE

-1187 IGLINEKIARLNRTL
+1187 IGLINEKIARLNKTL

-1272 ISVGVDYRNQL
+1272 ISVGIDYRNQL

-1575 NSYGSQELRTDH
+1575 NSYGSQELRTDN
-1587 LSDFIYYE
+1587 LSNFIYYE

-1633 SDNVKELSKDNF
+1633 SDNVKELSKNNF

-1741 SEFKPIV
+1741 SEFRPIV

-1778 EAKDASKVTIPTVK
+1778 EAKDAHKVTIPTVK
-1792 VAVNTSIAQVTPGFV
+1792 VAVNTSVAQATPGFI
-1807 PSIEFTAAYVKYLG
+1807 PSVEFTADYVKQLG

-1859 FMIKVQYNRTEDLYN
+1859 FRIKVQYNRTEDLYN

-1889 PWIVYKV
+1889 PWIVYSV
-1896 NVNGIPVDITLGM
+1896 NVEGTPVDITLGM

-1935 SSVSSRIEPK
+1935 SSVNSIIEPK

-2030 YSSFENLAVQSGLY
+2030 YSSFESLAVQSGLY

-2059 DRSKLNTEDPKK
+2059 DRSKLNTADPKK

-2087 FISLNI
+2087 FVSLNI

-2210 IISDPKTKWGNN
+2210 IIFDPKTKWGNN

-2248 YSVWTGAQ
+2248 YSVWSGAQ
-2256 QTEETLLEYLSRIAL
+2256 QTEETLLKYLSRIAL

-2276 KISNNYFIADD
+2276 KISNNYFITDG

-2372 QPAQIYAHVVDT
+2372 QPAQIYAHIVDT
-2384 FTANDFKEFSP
+2384 FTADDFKRISQ
-2395 TIEVS
+2395 T
-2400 SIESSTVE
+2400 
-2408 SSKIEGPAIEA
+2408 IEA
-2419 SPVEEQKVV
+2419 SPAEEQRVI

-2477 NMALTQ
+2477 NMVLTQ

-2517 NNVIKIC
+2517 NDVIKIC